1 PSATSKAATPPPIM
15 SQDVGQLLSQ
25 ADHLAWLGNW
35 PAASPLYARAELLA
49 TQSGNAT
56 TSAHA
61 RIGRIRS
68 QAESTPFV
76 QVSEMLAAELENPT
90 VQNDPKLRLFAL
102 TAKGYTD
109 LDVNVASCRAA
120 WEQAL
125 ITAREL
131 GDRNWE
137 ARATGELGI
146 VAFLEGDR
154 TKAEKLVG
162 SALLSVM
169 KNGDVAAQ
177 VRFLSMIGNGLAD
190 GKRYDEA
197 SEFFARALKLANGT
211 RDIGFP

>member
-1 PSATSKAATPPPIM
+1 M
-15 SQDVGQLLSQ
+15 
-25 ADHLAWLGNW
+25 
-35 PAASPLYARAELLA
+35 
-49 TQSGNAT
+49 
-56 TSAHA
+56 
-61 RIGRIRS
+61 
-68 QAESTPFV
+68 PFV
-76 QVSEMLAAELENPT
+76 QVSEMLGTELKNPT

-109 LDVNVASCRAA
+109 LYVNLASCRAA

-125 ITAREL
+125 VTARDL

-169 KNGDVAAQ
+169 KNGDVAA
-177 VRFLSMIGNGLAD
+177 IA
-190 GKRYDEA
+190 Y
-197 SEFFARALKLANGT
+197 ARGVMRNRGGAVPT
-211 RDIGFP
+211 RDVMALIDYNEPSPALPDIVSKFP